1 MKFNKIKFAYT
12 SAGTVDYRRGDEIR
26 PTSVGTICEASKIL
40 GDLIK
45 KPIGLYPMGS
55 SLAIISAPISLY
67 IGA

>member
-26 PTSVGTICEASKIL
+26 PTAVGTICEASKIL

-45 KPIGLYPMGS
+45 KPIGL
-55 SLAIISAPISLY
+55 
-67 IGA
+67 